1 MTTPRI
7 TPPRLPVRLLTL
19 LLVTLMLSGCTV
31 KLAYHFLD
39 WGLQYKLNHYL
50 SLNNE
55 QAQQAKLAIKEFHAW
70 HQRHELPRYVEFLKD
85 ARSRL
90 AGPAL
95 SAEEIGR
102 YRERIKLFGEQ
113 SLDKLLPSIS
123 AVLKSLDT
131 KQKQQL
137 FKTLD
142 EDQKDYEDLYLKPT
156 LEDIRTS
163 LKNDALKSIKKYMG
177 RLSNQ
182 QKERI
187 TNWSNTV
194 QPFGAI
200 VSKEQDGWELLMRQ
214 LLDQPNRADYNAQ
227 LKFLLLYDINSWQ
240 PEHRSVL
247 EHNQN
252 ITYQLMADMLNS
264 RSPEQQA
271 SLIEKLDEYIADCED
286 LIAQAKEE
294 DSKSLK
300 Q

>member
-286 LIAQAKEE
+286 LIAQINRSE
-294 DSKSLK
+294 
-300 Q
+300 

>member
-70 HQRHELPRYVEFLKD
+70 HQRHELPNYVLFLKD
-85 ARSRL
+85 ARNRL

-123 AVLKSLDT
+123 AVLKSLDA

-142 EDQKDYEDLYLKPT
+142 EDQKDYEDLYLKPN

-194 QPFGAI
+194 QSFGAI

-294 DSKSLK
+294 DK
-300 Q
+300 